1 MTKNDAGQ
9 RPSNFQ
15 LAQQKK
21 ESASKK
27 ILLIFGDGIGPEVV
41 GQAKKILDF
50 FSKNTDKKFET
61 ENALLGGCAYDAV
74 GTPFPAETLALAK
87 KSDAIL
93 LGAVGGLKWES
104 LEYKHRPERGLL
116 GIRKELE
123 LFANLRPAKV
133 FSALA
138 DSSTLKREIV
148 DGLDIMIVR
157 ELTGDLY
164 FGEPRGVKTLAD
176 GSRQGVNTMTYNS
189 KEVERI
195 ARVSFDLAKIRGKK
209 LCSIDKANVIETTE
223 MWREVVT
230 EIGKKDYPEIAL
242 SHMYVDNASMQ
253 LVRNPKQFDVMLTGN
268 MFGDILSDTASM
280 LTGSLGMLPSASL
293 GAKQADGK
301 QFALY
306 EPIHGS
312 APDIAGKNIANPLAT
327 ILSLAMMF
335 RYSFGF
341 MLEADAI
348 EKAVENVL
356 DSGVRTADIAKVGEA
371 QISCSQMGDEVVTTL
386 RKILN

>member
-1 MTKNDAGQ
+1 M
-9 RPSNFQ
+9 
-15 LAQQKK
+15 
-21 ESASKK
+21 KK
-27 ILLIFGDGIGPEVV
+27 ILLIPGDGIGPEVV

-50 FSKNTDKKFET
+50 FSRNTDKKFDT

-74 GTPFPAETLALAK
+74 GTPFPQETLELAK

-133 FSALA
+133 FDALA

-148 DGLDIMIVR
+148 LGLDIMIVR

-176 GSRQGVNTMTYNS
+176 GSRQGINTMTYNS

-230 EIGKKDYPEIAL
+230 EIGKKNYPEIAL

-293 GAKQADGK
+293 GAKQTDGK

-335 RYSFGF
+335 KYSFGYAKEGD
-341 MLEADAI
+341 LI
-348 EKAVENVL
+348 EKAVENIL
-356 DSGVRTADIAKVGEA
+356 NSGVRTADIAKAGEA
-371 QISCSQMGDEVVTTL
+371 RVSCSEMGD
-386 RKILN
+386 KIVQELQKFLT

>member
-1 MTKNDAGQ
+1 MT
-9 RPSNFQ
+9 
-15 LAQQKK
+15 
-21 ESASKK
+21 KK
-27 ILLIFGDGIGPEVV
+27 ILLIPGDGIGPEVV
-41 GQAKKILDF
+41 SQAKKIIDF
-50 FSKNTDKKFET
+50 FSDNTDKKFET
-61 ENALLGGCAYDAV
+61 QEALLGGIAYDQV
-74 GTPFPAETLALAK
+74 GTPFPQETLELARA
-87 KSDAIL
+87 SDAIL
-93 LGAVGGLKWES
+93 LGAVGGIKWES

-116 GIRKELE
+116 GIRKELG

-133 FSALA
+133 FNALA
-138 DSSTLKREIV
+138 DASTLKREIV
-148 DGLDIMIVR
+148 ENLDIMIVR

-164 FGEPRGVKTLAD
+164 FGEPRSVTTLAD
-176 GSRQGVNTMTYNS
+176 GSRQGINTMTYNS

-195 ARVSFDLAKIRGKK
+195 ARVSFDLAKVRGKK

-230 EIGKKDYPEIAL
+230 EIGKNEYPEIQL

-293 GAKQADGK
+293 GEKQKNGK
-301 QFALY
+301 QHALY

-312 APDIAGKNIANPLAT
+312 APDIAGKNIANPIAT

-335 RYSFGF
+335 RYSFGYSV
-341 MLEADAI
+341 EADMI
-348 EKAVENVL
+348 EKAVEKVL
-356 DSGVRTADIAKVGEA
+356 ENGVRTADIATIQEARVSCTQMGEA
-371 QISCSQMGDEVVTTL
+371 IIAEL
-386 RKILN
+386 KKLI

>member
-1 MTKNDAGQ
+1 MT
-9 RPSNFQ
+9 
-15 LAQQKK
+15 
-21 ESASKK
+21 KK
-27 ILLIFGDGIGPEVV
+27 ILLIEGDGIGPEVLS
-41 GQAKKILDF
+41 QAKKVIDF
-50 FSKNTDKKFET
+50 FSKETDKKFET
-61 ENALLGGCAYDAV
+61 ENALLGGIAYDKL
-74 GTPFPAETLALAK
+74 GTPFPQETIDLAK

-133 FSALA
+133 FNALA

-148 DGLDIMIVR
+148 LGLDIMIVR

-164 FGEPRGVKTLAD
+164 FGEPRGVTTLAD

-195 ARVSFDLAKIRGKK
+195 ARIAFDLAKIRGKK

-230 EIGKKDYPEIAL
+230 EIGQKEYPEIAL

-293 GAKQADGK
+293 GAKQANGK

-312 APDIAGKNIANPLAT
+312 APDIAGKNVANPLAT
-327 ILSLAMMF
+327 ILSLGMMF
-335 RYSFGF
+335 RYSFGYAK
-341 MLEADAI
+341 EADLI
-348 EKAVENVL
+348 EKAVENIL
-356 DSGVRTADIAKVGEA
+356 NRGVRTADIAKVGEA
-371 QISCSQMGDEVVTTL
+371 RASCSDMGDKVVEEL
-386 RKILN
+386 KKCLNFL